1 LGASEVGADR
11 YPTMVTLHA
20 TWLGMLWIFGSKRR
34 VELLCVGLAL
44 GMPWHTALFGALNL
58 AMLRHRIRVEN
69 AAYAALGAK
78 SAA

>member
-1 LGASEVGADR
+1 VD
-11 YPTMVTLHA
+11 
-20 TWLGMLWIFGSKRR
+20 
-34 VELLCVGLAL
+34 
-44 GMPWHTALFGALNL
+44 TALFGALNL